1 MDRIAVVGSRN
12 WKDLLKIKNFIDTL
26 DEDTVVISGGAIGVD
41 RDAEWLA
48 KQRGLLTKVYPAD
61 WKKYGRSAGIRRNN
75 DIVKMADRIAA
86 FWDGESK
93 GTYHT
98 ICLSAKAGKPLLIF
112 LPKCWL

>member
-1 MDRIAVVGSRN
+1 MKIAIVGSRN
-12 WKDLLKIKNFIDTL
+12 WKDLLRIKKYIDML
-26 DEDTVVISGGAIGVD
+26 DEETVVISGGAMGVD
-41 RDAEWLA
+41 RAAEQLA
-48 KQRGLLTKVYPAD
+48 KMRGLETKIFPAD
-61 WKKYGRSAGIRRNN
+61 WKRYGRSAGMRRNN
-75 DIVKMADRIAA
+75 DIVNEADCVVA

>member
-1 MDRIAVVGSRN
+1 MDKIAVVGSRN

-26 DEDTVVISGGAIGVD
+26 DEETVVISGGAIGVD
-41 RDAEWLA
+41 RAAEQLA
-48 KQRGLLTKVYPAD
+48 KMRGLETKIFPAD
-61 WKKYGRSAGIRRNN
+61 WKKYGRSAGMRRNN
-75 DIVKMADRIAA
+75 DIVNEADRIVA